1 MSPLRVTLRW
11 ALTLA
16 AICLTLL
23 AILVVALRLALGQVD
38 MLRDNLETLLSAR
51 FNAEVSVAELSAGVD
66 RLDPRAELSHL
77 RIASRDGRDLPLL
90 EVEHARL
97 RLDSGASLR
106 DWVPV
111 IEDARIR
118 QVTVHLY
125 QTPERTWHWP
135 EPAELPPEFQPDTRF
150 DLERLDFWVGA
161 LLRQRVEAEQVRLVL
176 HGLDRQVVLEAPSL
190 LMTGDRRRTHVEGWL
205 YVEGQPETA
214 LEAALEVQ
222 PGPRGL
228 ADFSAA
234 LQARMDIASLVEL
247 AEVLSR
253 NDPVRLDEAHGQA
266 ELWGRWQQGA
276 LQDARLDLDVPQL
289 VVSNATSTLALADIR
304 ARGQWLREGPDGWQ
318 AWLSREPLADD
329 DATHGPAIPE
339 HWHLVGEGR
348 DWWLNTSG
356 FELDALAAWR
366 NRVPLPEGLVRVL
379 DSLDPQGR
387 ISGFGVGRRNGSWQ
401 ALGAF
406 HQVAVSPWQNAPG
419 GGPIDAWVE
428 AEDLHGKVTFVGD
441 LNTTLNFSRLFGEP
455 MQLDAARGVVQWDYR
470 GERVHVDGQDLEAL
484 WRGAQVQG
492 GFDLALG
499 GDAPGELGLDL
510 TFRDIDAVET
520 PLRDWLP
527 VGVFGEAL
535 NDWLELGAAGRVT
548 AGTLSLRQ
556 PLREGIEP
564 DDIELELALELVDGF
579 LPFAE
584 GWPALEDVSGRL
596 AMDDMRLEAWVDHAE
611 SLGVVAN
618 DGRVSLADGTL
629 TVLGELAGSSE
640 AVLAYL
646 AALPFF
652 DLDSSDFSGSGAL
665 AGDLALELP
674 LGDLEALSLDI
685 DAQVDVPTLVYVPLD
700 ITMQNVNGSLA
711 YRHRDD
717 QGGVDGV
724 LGARVFGGP
733 LRADFDTR
741 EQGVDFSG
749 RALASG
755 LLDWTGLDAAAPIL
769 DGVFPYSARLDLAP
783 GAARFRFD
791 SDLSGLAIRLP
802 APFGKPAASRAPL
815 FVDADLESG
824 VIEGELAERLRLR
837 WREWGRGAQGQA
849 WLEQWPT
856 TPAWPDG
863 SGWEVDWRTSR
874 IDTQAWAE
882 ALGGLGVD
890 GLALGDGTPD
900 QLRALRLATPCLEVQ
915 QRCLGSLYV
924 SAYPWSGD
932 DWRLDVDGSL
942 LEGRVDYRPA
952 GGGELDV
959 ALVRLNLDALMPEQA
974 DAEGLLDEI
983 AVAPTP
989 AVFPDWIGEL
999 PDGRLRVARL
1009 LHEGKSFGPLTARW
1023 RASPGSLQVAPL
1035 GLTLGRVSARGE
1047 IDWEASGGASLTRSR
1062 LSLDGGDLGSALERL
1077 DQPMAISNAST
1088 RVRSQLAWPGAPW
1101 QFGLDRSRGS
1111 LDIDLRDGR
1120 FRYLESPSAR
1130 LVGLL
1135 NFDNLLRRLR
1145 LDFTD
1150 VTGQGTAFDS
1160 VIGSAT
1166 LYGGILETR
1175 GPVVVEAP
1183 ATRFTLDGQVDL
1195 ARRELDQRLGVT
1207 VPVSQNLPLAAVAAG
1222 APIVGGALFIAHRLF
1237 GGAIDRATQIH
1248 YRVRGPWTSPQ
1259 ISLEGGE

>member
-1 MSPLRVTLRW
+1 MSPLRLTLRW
-11 ALTLA
+11 ALTLT
-16 AICLTLL
+16 AIGLALL

-38 MLRDNLETLLSAR
+38 SLRDNLETLLSAR
-51 FNAEVSVAELSAGVD
+51 FNAEVSVAELRAEVN
-66 RLDPRAELSHL
+66 RLDPSAELHHL

-90 EVEHARL
+90 EVEHAEL
-97 RLDSGASLR
+97 RLASAASLR

-111 IEDARIR
+111 VEDARIR

-135 EPAELPPEFQPDTRF
+135 EPAELPPEFQPTARF

-205 YVEGQPETA
+205 HVEGQENIA

-222 PGPRGL
+222 PGRRGL

-234 LQARMDIASLVEL
+234 LQARMDVASLVEL

-253 NDPVRLDEAHGQA
+253 NDPVRLEAAEGKA
-266 ELWGRWQQGA
+266 ELWGRWHEGA
-276 LQDARLDLDVPQL
+276 LQDARLDLDVAQF
-289 VVSNATSTLALADIR
+289 VVSNASATLALDDIR
-304 ARGQWLREGPDGWQ
+304 ARGQWLRDGPDGWQ

-329 DATHGPAIPE
+329 DAMRGPAIPE
-339 HWHLVGEGR
+339 HWHLRGEGR

-401 ALGAF
+401 ARGAL
-406 HQVAVSPWQNAPG
+406 HEVAVSAWQNAPG

-441 LNTTLNFSRLFGEP
+441 LDTRLDFPRLFREP
-455 MQLDAARGVVQWDYR
+455 MQLTAARGVVNWDYR

-499 GDAPGELGLDL
+499 GAEPGELGLEL
-510 TFRDIDAVET
+510 AFRDIDAVTT
-520 PLRDWLP
+520 PLSDWLP
-527 VGVFGEAL
+527 VGVFGDGL
-535 NDWLELGAAGRVT
+535 NEWLELGAAGRVT
-548 AGTLSLRQ
+548 AGTLDLRL

-564 DDIELELALELVDGF
+564 DDIELELALELVDGH

-584 GWPALEDVSGRL
+584 GWPALDDVSGRL
-596 AMDDMRLEAWVDHAE
+596 AMDGMRLEAWVEHAE
-611 SLGVVAN
+611 SLGLVAQE
-618 DGRVSLADGTL
+618 GRVSLADQML
-629 TVLGELAGSSE
+629 DVVGELAGSSE
-640 AVLAYL
+640 AVLDYL

-665 AGDLALELP
+665 AGELALALP
-674 LGDLEALSLDI
+674 LDDPEALRLDI
-685 DAQVDVPTLVYVPLD
+685 EANVDVPALVYLPLD
-700 ITMQNVNGSLA
+700 IRMHSVNGALA
-711 YRHRDD
+711 YRQRDD

-733 LRADFDTR
+733 LRAEFDTR

-755 LLDWTGLDAAAPIL
+755 LLSWAGLDAAAPIL
-769 DGVFPYSARLDLAP
+769 DGVFPYTARLDLAE
-783 GAARFRFD
+783 GATRLRFD

-802 APFGKPAASRAPL
+802 APFGKAAVGSASL
-815 FVDADLESG
+815 FVDADLENG

-837 WREWGRGAQGQA
+837 WREWGTGGQGQA
-849 WLEQWPT
+849 WLEQWPAA
-856 TPAWPDG
+856 PGWPDG
-863 SGWEVDWRTSR
+863 SGWEIEWRTPR
-874 IDTQAWAE
+874 LDTDAWAE

-890 GLALGDGTPD
+890 DLELGDAGPD
-900 QLRALRLATPCLEVQ
+900 ALRVARFATPCLDVM

-932 DWRLDVDGSL
+932 DWRLDADGSL
-942 LEGRVDYRPA
+942 FEGRVDYRPA
-952 GGGELDV
+952 AGGELDI
-959 ALVRLNLDALMPEQA
+959 ALVRLNLDALMPEEA
-974 DAEGLLDEI
+974 EAEGLLDEI
-983 AVAPTP
+983 AVAPSP
-989 AVFPDWIGEL
+989 AAFPDWIGEL
-999 PDGRLRVARL
+999 PDGRLRVASL
-1009 LHEGKSFGPLTARW
+1009 LREGKSFGPLTARW

-1047 IDWEASGGASLTRSR
+1047 IDWEATGDASLTRAR
-1062 LSLDGGDLGSALERL
+1062 LALDGGDLGTALERL
-1077 DQPMAISNAST
+1077 DQPIAISNSTT

-1120 FRYLESPSAR
+1120 FRYLDSPSAR

-1145 LDFTD
+1145 LDFSD

-1160 VIGSAT
+1160 VIGNAT

-1222 APIVGGALFIAHRLF
+1222 APVVGGALFIAHRLF

-1259 ISLEGGE
+1259 ISLEGAE